1 MQKGKIGDYAKFI
14 NGENKV
20 GMKEKIIKDKTYKLP
35 GSLTPFQEEMYVH
48 LINWKWINITKDLG
62 YYNFKGNQIEYDA
75 ILPKSAQKNFPLLY
89 PSILRDLQAH
99 RKKYYFKFHQHF
111 NHMASSQAAN
121 ANLFLPLLLHPQA
134 NHIFRLLKP
143 DFKSLATGELYKGFR
158 IEFWDGN
165 SNKERGLLKDHSS
178 LSGTDSDIAIAY
190 YNHNDELCLW
200 LIEHKLT
207 EKEFTECG
215 GFKSKD
221 RDKAIHLC
229 NKSLSEIL
237 RNKNYCFHHSFKG
250 REYWNLTDEN
260 KSFFVN
266 HLKYNSCPFK
276 GGMNQL
282 WRNQLLSF
290 ALEKTAMFREVY
302 FSVVKHPGNK
312 SLDDSINQYKD
323 LINNNPKFSVFDSK
337 VIIDTVAR
345 INDSDL
351 NAWISWYKELYKINN

>member
-1 MQKGKIGDYAKFI
+1 M
-14 NGENKV
+14 KV
-20 GMKEKIIKDKTYKLP
+20 KKVNDQFYKLP

-48 LINWKWINITKDLG
+48 LINWKWKNITKAVG
-62 YYNFKGNQIEYDA
+62 YYNHKGVQLEYDA
-75 ILPKSAQKNFPLLY
+75 ILPKSVPNEYPLLY
-89 PSILRDLQAH
+89 TSVLNDLKGH
-99 RKKYYFKFHQHF
+99 REKFLFKFHLHF

-121 ANLFLPLLLHPQA
+121 VNLFLPILLHPKA
-134 NHIFRLLKP
+134 NDIFSLLKP
-143 DFKSLATGELYKGFR
+143 DFKSLATDELYKGFR

-165 SNKERGLLKDHSS
+165 STEERGLLKDHSS

-207 EKEFTECG
+207 EKEFTVCG

-221 RDKAIHLC
+221 RDKSKHLC
-229 NKSLSEIL
+229 EKNFSEIL
-237 RNKNYCFHHSFKG
+237 SNKNHCFHHSFKG

-266 HLKYNSCPFK
+266 HSKHLTCPFK

-282 WRNQLLSF
+282 WRNQLLGF
-290 ALEKTAMFREVY
+290 ALEKEGKFKDVY

-312 SLDDSINQYKD
+312 ALDKSIEQYKD
-323 LINNNPKFSVFDSK
+323 LIDHNNRFSVFDSK
-337 VIIDTVAR
+337 EVIDIANS
-345 INDSDL
+345 INDKEL
-351 NAWISWYKELYKINN
+351 NKWIDWYRELYKIEN